1 MLSIFGI
8 GRKKPEPR
16 PFKTHLFHGPYQPCE
31 VFQGPA
37 VDNYRIIARSILT
50 GKDIVFPSSFQ
61 TVEVEEWMMKNG
73 YSKAEVLMDCSIKI
87 IW

>member
-1 MLSIFGI
+1 MLSIFGM
-8 GRKKPEPR
+8 GRKKPEPI

-31 VFQGPA
+31 VFQGPD

-50 GKDIVFPSSFQ
+50 GKDTVFPSSFQ

>member
-1 MLSIFGI
+1 MLSIFGM
-8 GRKKPEPR
+8 GRKKPEPI

-50 GKDIVFPSSFQ
+50 GKDTVFPSSFQ
-61 TVEVEEWMMKNG
+61 TVEVDEWMMKNG

>member
-1 MLSIFGI
+1 MLSIFGM
-8 GRKKPEPR
+8 GRKKPEPI

-50 GKDIVFPSSFQ
+50 GKDTVFPSSFQ

>member
-1 MLSIFGI
+1 MLSIFGN
-8 GRKKPEPR
+8 GRKKPEPKL
-16 PFKTHLFHGPYQPCE
+16 FKSHLFHGPYQPCE

-50 GKDIVFPSSFQ
+50 GKDTVFPSSFQ
-61 TVEVEEWMMKNG
+61 TVEVEEWMIKNG